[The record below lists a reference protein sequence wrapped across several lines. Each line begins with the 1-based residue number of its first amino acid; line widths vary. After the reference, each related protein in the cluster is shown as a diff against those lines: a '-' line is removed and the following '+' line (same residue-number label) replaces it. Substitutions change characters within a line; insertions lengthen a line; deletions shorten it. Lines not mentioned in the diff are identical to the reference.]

1 MISNK
6 NNIIIIAQEKIRFKT
21 VEIKMLYSNTK
32 LNANEVKAD
41 FGNFFRVTLG
51 EYGRGRKAL
60 NLTCPEG
67 FNISEKQLLDEYSI
81 GLTKSGKPRIS
92 KISDSDMYL
101 MISSQYGY
109 TRRGNGSNNFFSCN
123 FSIFRFCFCNVLCV
137 LHLHFRNFEKMS
149 FEILTF
155 FVSIFGIYFFVESM
169 FYLADH
175 CISTTIFNSKT
186 DIVLIFIAMFAMC
199 FLGYQIYQMADI
211 IRY

>member
-1 MISNK
+1 MNLIISLV
-6 NNIIIIAQEKIRFKT
+6 A
-21 VEIKMLYSNTK
+21 
-32 LNANEVKAD
+32 
-41 FGNFFRVTLG
+41 TLV
-51 EYGRGRKAL
+51 YL
-60 NLTCPEG
+60 G
-67 FNISEKQLLDEYSI
+67 FVSAMCYVCYIYILGTLK
-81 GLTKSGKPRIS
+81 
-92 KISDSDMYL
+92 
-101 MISSQYGY
+101 
-109 TRRGNGSNNFFSCN
+109 
-123 FSIFRFCFCNVLCV
+123 
-137 LHLHFRNFEKMS
+137 KMS